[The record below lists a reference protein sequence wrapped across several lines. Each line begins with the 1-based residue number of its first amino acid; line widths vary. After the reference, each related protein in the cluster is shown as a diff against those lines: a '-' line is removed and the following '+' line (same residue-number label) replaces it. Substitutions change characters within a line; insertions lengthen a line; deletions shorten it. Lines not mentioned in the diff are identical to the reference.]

1 MRIFCFVVL
10 TASAA
15 GAMAQ
20 DAVVPA
26 EDQPPAIK
34 EASRMGVALG
44 AAQRCGM
51 SDEDVDTMTKLGFAR
66 LQMMAKD
73 KDLYTKAAAVML
85 DSQRYGSTEMTPPA
99 GGCAVILPVAS
110 GILGNLTYI
119 VARAEPDVPDLH
131 RASPLENF
139 AAWSGQLAVM
149 ASHCDAQNYVVDKA
163 LGLARQYIAKE
174 SKDERVQER
183 ADAELSGAMLRTEL
197 EQSADKTKC
206 ESILTNFG
214 TFFGNLDARLQ
225 PATTKSPRRPAEEA
239 TGAQRNDK

>member
-1 MRIFCFVVL
+1 MRIIYLALLAAVGSRVV
-10 TASAA
+10 A
-15 GAMAQ
+15 
-20 DAVVPA
+20 DDPIVPA

-51 SDEDVDTMTKLGFAR
+51 SGDDVDTMTKLGFAR

-73 KDLYTKAAAVML
+73 KELYAKAAAVML
-85 DSQRYGSTEMTPPA
+85 DSQRYGSTEMPPPA
-99 GGCAVILPVAS
+99 GGCAVILPIAS

-131 RASPLENF
+131 RKSPLDNF

-149 ASHCDAQNYVVDKA
+149 ASHCGAQNYVVDKA
-163 LGLARQYIAKE
+163 IALSRKYIAKE
-174 SKDERVQER
+174 SKNDRAQAR
-183 ADAELSGAMLRTEL
+183 ADAELSEGMLQAEL
-197 EQSADKTKC
+197 EQLGNKTKC

-225 PATTKSPRRPAEEA
+225 
-239 TGAQRNDK
+239 